1 MNETHL
7 RFLLPPER
15 QLPVHRRRQL
25 LEAVTRRIDGQ
36 GARLPGRAH
45 RLGHRRRVAM
55 LVGAAGSLLAAG
67 TVAAATGLWSGPPAP
82 AAAQREVAAL
92 ERVFGQAHQD
102 TAIELARSGDHVLYG
117 ARTAGGGYCLS
128 VGTGGGVGQCTVPA
142 ASPDLEDPT
151 WFGTEGRLDPRGAD
165 DPTYRDAYGGGSV
178 FGRAATADAATVQ
191 IGLPGDAPAAVAT
204 VGPNGFFVVGL
215 PEAAWRAQLAGAEI
229 GPATVLDAVGDVI
242 AVFDSAGKVTLA
254 DGSAP
259 SGKEHDD

>member
-1 MNETHL
+1 
-7 RFLLPPER
+7 
-15 QLPVHRRRQL
+15 
-25 LEAVTRRIDGQ
+25 
-36 GARLPGRAH
+36 
-45 RLGHRRRVAM
+45 M

-67 TVAAATGLWSGPPAP
+67 TVAAATGLWSGPPALV
-82 AAAQREVAAL
+82 AAQREVAAL

-151 WFGTEGRLDPRGAD
+151 WFGTEGRLGVPPRRRRSP
-165 DPTYRDAYGGGSV
+165 PTGMPT
-178 FGRAATADAATVQ
+178 AAAACSAGPPPPTPRPVA

-215 PEAAWRAQLAGAEI
+215 PEAGMAGPTRRSRDRARHGPRRRRRRHRRLRQRRQGHPRRRLGSERKGAR
-229 GPATVLDAVGDVI
+229 
-242 AVFDSAGKVTLA
+242 
-254 DGSAP
+254 
-259 SGKEHDD
+259 